1 MQLAAAAAR
10 LLIHLVEA
18 KRLVNVEALQQV
30 RVRLVHLA
38 LAQRDVL
45 VHLQLDLARRARLQR
60 RVQLHRR
67 AAPQQLL
74 QLVDRQH
81 A

>member
-30 RVRLVHLA
+30 RVRLRHLISA
-38 LAQRDVL
+38 ELYVL
-45 VHLQLDLARRARLQR
+45 VGPQLDLARRARLQR
-60 RVQLHRR
+60 SVELSHAQRVFDLNDNRNG
-67 AAPQQLL
+67 
-74 QLVDRQH
+74 
-81 A
+81 